1 VQPLGLPA
9 YKLSIPLSWNSCQ
22 AKNQI
27 FLDSYRYGDSIAS
40 MTTSEKDPAA
50 VALGRKG
57 GEARARNLTAEQRRR
72 IAVKAARAAA
82 VIRTRKA
89 RQKKQKEKP

>member
-1 VQPLGLPA
+1 
-9 YKLSIPLSWNSCQ
+9 
-22 AKNQI
+22 
-27 FLDSYRYGDSIAS
+27 